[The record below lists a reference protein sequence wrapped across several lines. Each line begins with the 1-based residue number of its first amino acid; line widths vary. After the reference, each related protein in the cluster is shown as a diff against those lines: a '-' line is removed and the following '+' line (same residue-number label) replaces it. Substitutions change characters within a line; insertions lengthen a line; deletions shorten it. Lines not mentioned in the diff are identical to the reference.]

1 MPLIEHAGRS
11 IYYEDVGDGPVLV
24 LGHSFLCSGEMWAPQ
39 VAALSSRYRLIN
51 VDWPGHGR
59 SGPAIRAFSLDDLA
73 EHVVALLD
81 HLKVERAVW
90 AGLSIGGMV
99 ALRAALARPGR
110 VDGLVLLNTT
120 AGDDG
125 VGAKIKF
132 RMMGMIARLFGIA
145 PLMPSVLSLMFGAT
159 TRRERTD
166 LVAAWRS
173 RFAAA
178 DVPSLLLTLDS
189 LMSRH
194 SLLARLPTIDIPALV
209 MVGEEDAALPPE
221 HSRAI
226 AAGLPRA
233 TLDIVPNAG
242 HLSTLEQPDVVNA
255 AMSAFL
261 AKIYPPTG

>member
-1 MPLIEHAGRS
+1 MPSIEHAGHN
-11 IYYEDVGDGPVLV
+11 IYYEDVGEGPVLV

-39 VAALSSRYRLIN
+39 VTALSSRYRLIN

-59 SGPAIRAFSLDDLA
+59 SGPVTRAFSLEDLA
-73 EHVVALLD
+73 EHVIALLD
-81 HLKVERAVW
+81 NLKIERAVW

-99 ALRAALARPGR
+99 ALRAALARPDR

-120 AGDDG
+120 AGDD
-125 VGAKIKF
+125 AFASKIKF
-132 RMMGMIARLFGIA
+132 RMMGLMARLFGIG
-145 PLMPSVLSLMFGAT
+145 PLMPSVLSLMFCAT

-178 DVPSLLLTLDS
+178 DVPSLLLTLDA

-194 SLLARLPTIDIPALV
+194 SLLPQLSTIGTPALV
-209 MVGEEDAALPPE
+209 MVGEEDAALPPD

-226 AAGLPRA
+226 AAQLPRA
-233 TLDIVPNAG
+233 TLDIVPKAG

-255 AMSAFL
+255 AMSSFL
-261 AKIYPPTG
+261 AKIYPPAA